1 MALATKKE
9 VHFNYAVAII
19 AAVGIIATLVIIG
32 LSNFQVSLPDGFKP
46 NISPQS
52 SSSQSGG
59 LTSIQHFS
67 SESDFKNYLEK
78 SRDLSNFSA
87 SRMLG
92 GMSGVVQPMMETNLP
107 AATGLSEKATDNQG
121 GAPVRVSETNVQVA
135 GIDEP
140 DVVKTDGKEIFYSS
154 PRPEAAHLMNESVRC
169 IPDKK
174 GGCAV
179 PPVLP
184 GNTKNI
190 KSFPFK
196 DLEVEGKIE
205 KGGNLL
211 LKDNILAV
219 LPENNYYGNQQRK
232 ITGYDISDPKS
243 PKEKWNADLK
253 ENNELVAARL
263 TGGKIY
269 IVTKKTIDEN
279 RPCPIEP
286 MSVGGKSLS
295 IGCIEIYHPATPVPA
310 DVTYTITALD
320 TATGEAKDMTTFLG
334 SSSESVVYMSPD
346 SIFLTYYYPGDF
358 INFSF
363 DFFKENSDLIPKGVL
378 DKIEKLKN
386 YDIGASAK
394 MAEFSDILER
404 YQKSLGNDAKM
415 KMENELRN
423 RMEKYF
429 INHKRELER
438 TGIVK
443 IAVDGLN
450 IEASGVVAGKPLNQ
464 FSLDEYQ
471 DHLRI
476 ATTVGQ
482 GWWGFGFGG
491 TRDSANDVYVLD
503 KELRVTG
510 AVTDLGFEEKIYS
523 ARFIEDKG
531 YLVTFRQIDPF
542 FVLDLSDPQN
552 PKKSGE
558 LKIPGYSSYL
568 HPITKDKILGVGE
581 ENNQVKVSLFDV
593 SSPENPR
600 EISKYNLDEYY
611 SEISQTHHA
620 FLLDKKHQVFFLPGS
635 KGGYIFSYAGD
646 NLTLAKAVSDI
657 QAKRAVYINDFLYVI
672 GEDNLIVLDENNW
685 ERVGEL
691 AL

>member
-1 MALATKKE
+1 MNKE
-9 VHFNYAVAII
+9 IRFNHAVAII
-19 AAVGIIATLVIIG
+19 AAVGIIATLVLIG
-32 LSNFQVSLPDGFKP
+32 LSNFQFPLPDGFKP
-46 NISPQS
+46 NISSQS
-52 SSSQSGG
+52 SPSQFGG

-78 SRDLSNFSA
+78 SRDLSDFSA

-92 GMSGVVQPMMETNLP
+92 GMSGTQLAPMAEINLP
-107 AATGLSEKATDNQG
+107 AATGLSQKTADGRG
-121 GAPVRVSETNVQVA
+121 GGGPERVSETNVQVA

-140 DVVKTDGKEIFYSS
+140 DIVKTDGKEIYYSS
-154 PRPEAAHLMNESVRC
+154 PRSGIMPLMRDTARC
-169 IPDKK
+169 IPDEK
-174 GGCAV
+174 GGCAI
-179 PPVLP
+179 PPQQS
-184 GNTKNI
+184 GATKNI
-190 KSFPFK
+190 RAFPLK
-196 DLEVEGKIE
+196 DLEIEGKIE
-205 KGGNLL
+205 KSGNLL
-211 LKDNILAV
+211 LKDNILAI
-219 LPENNYYGNQQRK
+219 LPENNYYGNQPRK
-232 ITGYDISDPKS
+232 IIGYDVSDPKS

-263 TGGKIY
+263 TGDKIY

-286 MSVGGKSLS
+286 MSINGKSLS
-295 IGCIEIYHPATPVPA
+295 IGCIEVYHPATLVPA
-310 DVTYTITALD
+310 DVTYTVTALD
-320 TATGEAKDMTTFLG
+320 AATGEAKDTTTFLG

-358 INFSF
+358 IKFSF
-363 DFFKENSDLIPKGVL
+363 DFFKENNDLIPGSVL

-394 MAEFSDILER
+394 MTEFSEILEH
-404 YQKSLGNDAKM
+404 YQNSLSNDEKM

-429 INHKRELER
+429 SGHKRDLER

-443 IAVDGLN
+443 IAVDNLN
-450 IEASGVVAGKPLNQ
+450 IEASGAVAGKPLNQ
-464 FSLDEYQ
+464 FSLDEYEN
-471 DHLRI
+471 HLRI

-503 KELRVTG
+503 KELRLAG
-510 AVTDLGFEEKIYS
+510 AVTDLGLEEKIYS

-568 HPITKDKILGVGE
+568 HPITKDKILGIGE

-611 SEISQTHHA
+611 SEISATHHA

-635 KGGYIFSYAGD
+635 KGGYIFSYA
-646 NLTLAKAVSDI
+646 NNQLKLVKTVADI
-657 QAKRAVYINDFLYVI
+657 QAKRALYINDLLYVI
-672 GEDNLIVLDENNW
+672 GEDKIIVLDENNW

-691 AL
+691 EL

>member
-1 MALATKKE
+1 MKTIKF
-9 VHFNYAVAII
+9 VHAIAII
-19 AAVGIIATLVIIG
+19 SAVGIIAALVIVG
-32 LSNFQVSLPDGFKP
+32 LSNFNLPHSQGSKP
-46 NISPQS
+46 NISSQSPVFQS
-52 SSSQSGG
+52 SG

-67 SESDFKNYLEK
+67 SEADFKKYLEK
-78 SRDLSNFSA
+78 SKEAAGFSSGA
-87 SRMLG
+87 QMLG
-92 GMSGVVQPMMETNLP
+92 GGMRSGGLT
-107 AATGLSEKATDNQG
+107 TGWAEQSTDSSKATLAPMAANGIG
-121 GAPVRVSETNVQVA
+121 GGDVARVSETNVQVA

-140 DVVKTDGKEIFYSS
+140 DIVKTDGTEIYYSS
-154 PRPEAAHLMNESVRC
+154 PASGIMPMMACAPNQ
-169 IPDKK
+169 K
-174 GGCAV
+174 GGCA
-179 PPVLP
+179 LP
-184 GNTKNI
+184 SQQLGATKNI
-190 KSFPFK
+190 RAFPPK
-196 DLEVEGKIE
+196 DLETEGKIE
-205 KGGNLL
+205 KSGNLL

-219 LPENNYYGNQQRK
+219 LPENNYFGNQEKK
-232 ITGYDISDPKS
+232 IVGYDISDPKS

-263 TGGKIY
+263 TGDKIY
-269 IVTKKTIDEN
+269 VVTKKIIDEN

-286 MSVGGKSLS
+286 MSVNGKVIS
-295 IGCIEIYHPATPVPA
+295 IACIEVYHPSTPVPA

-320 TATGEAKDMTTFLG
+320 AATGEAKNTTTFLG

-358 INFSF
+358 IKFSF
-363 DFFKENSDLIPKGVL
+363 DFFKENSDLIPGNVL
-378 DKIEKLKN
+378 EKIEKLKD

-394 MAEFSDILER
+394 MTEYSDILSR
-404 YQKSLGNDAKM
+404 YQNSLSNDEKM

-429 INHKRELER
+429 SVHKRDLER

-443 IAVDGLN
+443 IATDKLD

-476 ATTVGQ
+476 ATTIGQ

-503 KELRVTG
+503 KELRVAG
-510 AVTDLGFEEKIYS
+510 SVMDLGLEEKIYS

-531 YLVTFRQIDPF
+531 YLVTFRQTDPF
-542 FVLDLSDPQN
+542 FVLDLSDPKN

-568 HPITKDKILGVGE
+568 HPITKDKVLGIGA
-581 ENNQVKVSLFDV
+581 ENSQVKVSLFDV

-620 FLLDKKHQVFFLPGS
+620 FLLDAKHQVFFMPGS

-646 NLTLAKAVSDI
+646 TLKLAKAVSDI
-657 QAKRAVYINDFLYVI
+657 QAKRAIYINDLLYVI
-672 GEDNLIVLDENNW
+672 GQDKLVVLDENNW

-691 AL
+691 EL